1 MPVRKITNNSVKSIY
16 LFPSLK
22 MGMQV
27 WADGPLE
34 YDYIHLLEADSEV
47 KSYEGQPLR
56 IQYRLKGERRLRT
69 YTPDFMV
76 VRGGRIQIVEVKLEA
91 DAKKEERQHIFRIAR
106 CACRRQGY
114 EFIVVTETTIRRQPR
129 LNNLKT
135 FWRYA
140 RTPIDTARYKHCC
153 REFFRLKA
161 EASLIEIMRFFE
173 ARQLTRE
180 AAYSLLYWGIL
191 ATDLMKPVGP
201 ESIITYPAL
210 TPLTEGRRGR

>member
-1 MPVRKITNNSVKSIY
+1 MDGVRKVTNNSLKSIY
-16 LFPSLK
+16 LFPSVK
-22 MGMQV
+22 MGRQV

-34 YDYIHLLEADSEV
+34 HDYIHLLEPDSEV
-47 KSYEGQPLR
+47 SSYRGQPLR
-56 IQYRLKGERRLRT
+56 IRYQLKGERRPRI

-91 DAKKEERQHIFRIAR
+91 DAKKEKYQRIFRIAR
-106 CACRRQGY
+106 FACRRQGY
-114 EFIVVTETTIRRQPR
+114 EFVVVTETTIRKQPL

-140 RTPIDTARYKHCC
+140 RTPIETARYTRCC
-153 REFFRLKA
+153 REFFLTRM
-161 EASLIEIMRFFE
+161 EASLVELMQFFE
-173 ARQLTRE
+173 AKQLKSQ

-201 ESIITYPAL
+201 DSIITYPAL
-210 TPLTEGRRGR
+210 TPVTKVSHG